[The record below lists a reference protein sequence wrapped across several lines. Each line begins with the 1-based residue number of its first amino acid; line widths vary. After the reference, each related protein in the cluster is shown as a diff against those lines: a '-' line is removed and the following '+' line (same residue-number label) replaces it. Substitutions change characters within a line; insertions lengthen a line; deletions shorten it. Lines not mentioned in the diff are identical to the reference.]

1 MIKNKRYPKDRSFL
15 GCVCDSKGN
24 PHYWDIFFWATKE
37 DGVDKACFVDSG
49 LFAMPKC
56 IGWHELP
63 SLEES

>member
-1 MIKNKRYPKDRSFL
+1 MIKNKRYPKYRSFL

-56 IGWHELP
+56 IG
-63 SLEES
+63 